1 MNRYMNSL
9 KNSSFFL
16 IATTISIFA
25 TSCSTTTQEEQV
37 VSSGTI
43 DSIAQN
49 APDET
54 TTPDSLIERITDED
68 ILINTKDS
76 VVTINNQKIK
86 TIVSKVNGIPIPV
99 PLNETGKPIQK
110 TIEAPSN
117 QSNTI
122 QENKQITQTKVEAI
136 KEFNHDEFDAL
147 LRKYVTVDGKVN
159 YNGFKAD
166 RAKLQNYI
174 KDLSDNEPNASWSRN
189 KKLAYWINMY
199 NANTIELILKYNIPS
214 SIMNI
219 NNGKAWDLAIVEV
232 GSKKH
237 SLNQIEHDIIRK
249 QFGDARIHFA
259 CVCAAKSCPKLLNLA
274 YTESNLNAKLDEQTK
289 NFINNSARNQISDGK
304 LVVSSLFDWY
314 ASDFGDVNT
323 YIRKYYNGSFKDDK
337 KIEYMDY
344 DWSLNN

>member
-1 MNRYMNSL
+1 MNRFKNLL
-9 KNSSFFL
+9 KNSSVFL
-16 IATTISIFA
+16 IALIISLFA
-25 TSCSTTTQEEQV
+25 TSCGTTTEVEHI
-37 VSSGTI
+37 VSSGNI
-43 DSIAQN
+43 DSISQEI
-49 APDET
+49 PDEI
-54 TTPDSLIERITDED
+54 TTPDSLTERITDED
-68 ILINTKDS
+68 ILIPTTDS
-76 VVTINNQKIK
+76 TITINNK
-86 TIVSKVNGIPIPV
+86 TIIKKIDKVSGIPL
-99 PLNETGKPIQK
+99 PLP
-110 TIEAPSN
+110 
-117 QSNTI
+117 
-122 QENKQITQTKVEAI
+122 TKEAI
-136 KEFNHDEFDAL
+136 AAYKASEASPKHEPAVQEIKQTTQNQVSSTTEFNHDEFDAL
-147 LRKYVTVDGKVN
+147 LRKYVTSTGKVD

-166 RAKLQNYI
+166 RTKLQNYL
-174 KDLSDNEPNASWSRN
+174 KNLKDNEHDASWSRN

-249 QFGDARIHFA
+249 QFGDPRIHFA

-274 YTESNLNAKLDEQTK
+274 YTEFNLNAKLDEQTK

-314 ASDFGDVNT
+314 ASDFGDVNA